1 MWIGTALKYV
11 VSVVIPAYNEESRIK
26 RAVLVTQSTLAN
38 SNIPGEI
45 IVAED
50 GSNDG
55 TQDLALEIAREN
67 SDVHLLSSR
76 QRLGRG
82 KALNQAIKSCS
93 GDVVCYIDADLAT
106 DMTYLPEIINAV
118 AKEGYDIAIGSRMMA
133 TSKAKR
139 NTKRLLASTVY
150 NRMVRLILGSTVY
163 DHQCGFKA
171 FKKEKIVSLL
181 DDVKDN
187 HWFWDTE
194 VLVRGQRQ
202 GYIIKEIPVK
212 WNESGSTKVNI
223 LADANDMGQQILRL
237 WWDLLRS
244 GR

>member
-1 MWIGTALKYV
+1 
-11 VSVVIPAYNEESRIK
+11 
-26 RAVLVTQSTLAN
+26 
-38 SNIPGEI
+38 
-45 IVAED
+45 
-50 GSNDG
+50 
-55 TQDLALEIAREN
+55 
-67 SDVHLLSSR
+67 VHLLSSR

-82 KALNQAIKSCS
+82 KALNQAIKSCL

-118 AKEGYDIAIGSRMMA
+118 SKNGYDIAIGSRMMA
-133 TSKAKR
+133 ESNAKR
-139 NTKRLLASTVY
+139 NKKRLMASTVY
-150 NRMVRLILGSTVY
+150 NKMVRLILCSKVY

-171 FKKEKIVSLL
+171 FNKDKIVSLL

-202 GYIIKEIPVK
+202 GYIIKEVPVQ

-223 LADANDMGQQILRL
+223 LADANDMGRQILRL
-237 WWDLLRS
+237 WWDLLRN